1 MFLLI
6 LPAAGALAAIGLFC
20 FRPPVLIVT
29 DAAFASL
36 YGPARITAKRIETS
50 AALLRRV
57 QPVMVDDTA
66 GPDMVAFAVEKAGG
80 SPYCVLFPYRYN
92 EGAGRYAEKFPQT
105 PVFIVGGGQN
115 ARVKGTVLVGTDIMT
130 DLYRAGLCAG
140 IIARNSGRDVLFFQG
155 EALPEEQREAF
166 QEGLR
171 ERGFEKKPK
180 YLSANQDYSD
190 NENIACVVMNGQ
202 AAPFLDRN
210 LETPVILFSWLD
222 PELTAASVKVIFDDS
237 PWALAARIVRMIPGR
252 NGIDRID
259 STEETLPVAEVVP
272 SDILFPGR
280 RVLDTNILRDLKK
293 AAHKSSIKN
302 KGRISLSMK
311 LLSSLK

>member
-1 MFLLI
+1 MFGVILLV
-6 LPAAGALAAIGLFC
+6 AGAGAAIGLFY

-36 YGPARITAKRIETS
+36 YGPARITAKRIETA

-57 QPVMVDDTA
+57 RPVPVEDTA
-66 GPDMVAFAVEKAGG
+66 EPDMVAFAVEKAGG

-105 PVFIVGGGQN
+105 PVFIVGGGRN
-115 ARVKGTVLVGTDIMT
+115 LDMKGTVFAETDVMT
-130 DLYRAGLCAG
+130 DVYRAGLCAG
-140 IIARNSGRDVLFFQG
+140 IIARNSGGDVLFFQG
-155 EALPEEQREAF
+155 ETAPEEQREAF
-166 QEGLR
+166 QDGLR
-171 ERGFEKKPK
+171 EQGFEKKPK

-190 NENIACVVMNGQ
+190 TENIACVVMNGQ

-237 PWALAARIVRMIPGR
+237 PWALAARIVRMIPGK
-252 NGIDRID
+252 NGIDGMDGKSPI
-259 STEETLPVAEVVP
+259 EAVP
-272 SDILFPGR
+272 SDIIFPGR
-280 RVLDTNILRDLKK
+280 RTLDRSMLRDLKK
-293 AAHKSSIKN
+293 AARKSFIN
-302 KGRISLSMK
+302 
-311 LLSSLK
+311 LL